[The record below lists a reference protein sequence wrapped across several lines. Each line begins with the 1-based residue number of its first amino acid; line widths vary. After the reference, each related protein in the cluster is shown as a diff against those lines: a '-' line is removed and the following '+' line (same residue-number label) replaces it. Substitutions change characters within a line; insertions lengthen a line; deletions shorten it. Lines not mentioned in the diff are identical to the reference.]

1 MRGAD
6 RFDVA
11 VVGAG
16 VAGCTAARLFAQAGV
31 RVALVERRPD
41 PDGHKVVCTHAIL
54 SSAAGTID
62 RLGLTPL
69 LEERGAVRV
78 AGDVWTPY
86 GGWVRAPADAPRGWG
101 VTRRT
106 LDPMLRELAAG
117 TTGVELLPGRV
128 VTRLVGGAGGRPAG
142 VEVETPDHLSTQVR
156 ARLVVGADGRHSTVA
171 RLAGVPGEVQPNNR
185 FAYFAY
191 WRGVRP
197 ATDRARLWLLDPD
210 GAAHFP
216 NEDDLT
222 VMVAVAHRSRL
233 AEFRADLE
241 GAYAR
246 MVETLPDGP
255 DLCNAERVS
264 KLIGALD
271 LENVIRPAARGGVAF
286 TGDAALTTDPL
297 FGVGLSWAFQS
308 AEWLVDETALALLEN
323 GDLDVALG
331 RYRRLIR
338 WRLALHHHLI
348 AEYSTGRETYPWERA
363 VSRAG
368 AADED
373 VARMLDAVASRR
385 HSPLRLLD
393 PRFAY
398 RVIRALGAE

>member
-16 VAGCTAARLFAQAGV
+16 VAGCTAARLFAQSGL

-41 PDGHKVVCTHAIL
+41 PEGHKVVCTHAIL
-54 SSAAGTID
+54 SSAAGTIE
-62 RLGLTPL
+62 RLGLAPL

-78 AGDVWTPY
+78 AGDAWTPY
-86 GGWVRAPADAPRGWG
+86 GGWIRAPDDAPRGWG

-106 LDPMLRELAAG
+106 LDPILRELAAG
-117 TTGVELLPGRV
+117 TTGVELLPGRT
-128 VTRLVGGAGGRPAG
+128 VTRLVGGADGRPAG
-142 VEVETPDHLSTQVR
+142 VEVETPDHRSTAVR
-156 ARLVVGADGRHSTVA
+156 ARLVVAADGRHSRVA
-171 RLAGVPGEVQPNNR
+171 RLAGVPGHVEPNNR

-197 ATDRARLWLLDPD
+197 ATDRSRIWLLDPD
-210 GAAHFP
+210 GGAQFP

-222 VMVAVAHRSRL
+222 VVVTVAHRSRL

-255 DLCNAERVS
+255 DLRNAERVS

-286 TGDAALTTDPL
+286 AGDAAVTTDPL

-308 AEWLVDETALALLEN
+308 AEWLVDETAPALLEN
-323 GDLDVALG
+323 RNLDAALG
-331 RYRRLIR
+331 RYRRLVR
-338 WRLALHHHLI
+338 WRLGLHHHAI
-348 AEYSTGRETYPWERA
+348 ADYSSGRGTYPWERA
-363 VSRAG
+363 ASRAG
-368 AADED
+368 AADEE
-373 VARMLDAVASRR
+373 VARVLEDVASRR
-385 HSPLRLLD
+385 ASPLRLLD

-398 RVIRALGAE
+398 HVLRAR